1 MNFSMSEGCFH
12 PRRLVLEADAARYPL
27 AAEIRGRLA
36 PLPEVIID
44 RAEPE
49 TLAALP
55 DQDVPTLVLAV
66 HRGRFFKPCPGTA
79 ESYRCCLYHILHL
92 ALGCTIGC
100 TYCVLQGYLNRPFI
114 TQFVN
119 LDDAWRELEAAFA
132 GSDGRFY
139 RVGTGEFT
147 DSLFMDDIT
156 ALSPRLVDFF
166 ARQRAAI
173 LEFKTKS
180 VNIRRLLDYDG
191 DIGET
196 VVSWSVNAPAVAARE
211 EGGAPG
217 IEQRLAAAAACR
229 RRGYRI
235 GLHFDPLIWF
245 DGWEEEYARAVEM
258 IFDYLQPKD
267 IIWISLGA
275 FRFMPPM
282 REVIRDR
289 HPASRI
295 IYGEFVR
302 GRDGK
307 MRYFW
312 GLRRRLY
319 EHLRGLLHRR
329 APGLCLYYCME
340 HPEMWRRTC
349 GRAPADNDEVARM
362 LDRACRRY
370 AGALPAASSQHEPPP
385 S

>member
-1 MNFSMSEGCFH
+1 MNSLTSDGNFH
-12 PRRLVLEADAARYPL
+12 PRRLVVETDVARYPF
-27 AAEIRGRLA
+27 AAAIRDRLA
-36 PLPEVIID
+36 GVPVVVVD
-44 RAEPE
+44 RADPE
-49 TLAALP
+49 TLTALP
-55 DQDVPTLVLAV
+55 DPELPTLVLAV

-79 ESYRCCLYHILHL
+79 ASYRCCLYHILHL

-100 TYCVLQGYLNRPFI
+100 SYCVLQGYLNRPFI

-119 LDDAWRELEAAFA
+119 LEDAWRELETAFA
-132 GSDGRFY
+132 AGDRFY

-156 ALSPRLVDFF
+156 ALSPRLVQFF
-166 ARQRAAI
+166 ARQRQAV

-196 VVSWSVNAPAVAARE
+196 VVSWSVNAPAVAERE
-211 EGGAPG
+211 EGTAPG
-217 IEQRLAAAAACR
+217 IERRLAAAAACR
-229 RRGYRI
+229 QRGYRI

-245 DGWEEEYARAVEM
+245 AGWEEGYTRAVEM
-258 IFDYLQPKD
+258 IFDYLRPDD

-289 HPASRI
+289 HPASCI
-295 IYGEFVR
+295 IHGEFIR
-302 GRDGK
+302 GLDGK

-319 EHLRGLLHRR
+319 EHLRRQLNRR
-329 APGLCLYYCME
+329 APGVRQYYCME
-340 HPEMWRRTC
+340 HPEMWRRTF
-349 GRAPADNDEVARM
+349 GAAPADNDVVSRL
-362 LDRACRRY
+362 LDRACWRY
-370 AGALPAASSQHEPPP
+370 GDSCLNVR
-385 S
+385 